1 VVHQLFHFTDWT
13 GSRETLIAVGNAIRA
28 FPPAQISTRC
38 RRAVGAAESM
48 ETCSFMISAP
58 LADATGGG
66 GKRRKCR
73 LKRLYPVISVTVMA
87 AEFGEYSVSG
97 YFMEDV
103 P

>member
-1 VVHQLFHFTDWT
+1 
-13 GSRETLIAVGNAIRA
+13 
-28 FPPAQISTRC
+28 
-38 RRAVGAAESM
+38 M
-48 ETCSFMISAP
+48 ETRSFMISAP

-73 LKRLYPVISVTVMA
+73 LKRLYLVISVTVMA